1 MRFRF
6 SPEDEAFR
14 REVRAFI
21 EAELP
26 KVRQGESF
34 TKKLVQKGWLT
45 MSWPREYGGQ
55 EANHIR
61 QLVYNE
67 EMSYNRAPGTTM
79 GIDRVGPTIILFGT
93 EEQKQEFLPRIA
105 KDEITWCQGFSEP
118 GSGSDLASLQTR
130 AVEDGDQFV
139 VNGSKI
145 WTSNAQNADYMIL
158 LARTDPDAPK
168 HRGISYFLLD
178 MRTPGIEV
186 RPLVQMTGQ
195 AGFNQVFFDNVR
207 VPRAN
212 MIGEKNRGWYVSTAT
227 LDFERSGINRVIG
240 GLKTF
245 EEVVAY
251 ARSTPAREPWGP
263 PAAAGASTE
272 LSTSGLPA
280 QGTEPS
286 PAHPEL
292 VEGRAGRTLFDIPR
306 IRHELADI
314 GVGFE
319 VGRLMCYRVAWMQSQ
334 GMIPNYEAS
343 MAKMFGTE
351 LQQRLSRVAINAL
364 GLAGQLRGPDAP
376 LGGAVSQY
384 YLQAVSLTIAAGTSE
399 INRNIISQ
407 RGLGLPR
414 D

>member
-6 SPEDEAFR
+6 EPADEAFR
-14 REVRAFI
+14 AEVRAFI
-21 EAELP
+21 DAELP
-26 KVRQGESF
+26 KMREGESF

-45 MSWPREYGGQ
+45 MSWPKEYGGQ

-93 EEQKQEFLPRIA
+93 EEQKAEFLPKIA
-105 KDEITWCQGFSEP
+105 ADDITWCQGFSEP

-130 AVEDGDQFV
+130 AVQDGDSFV

-178 MRTPGIEV
+178 MKTPGIQV
-186 RPLVQMTGQ
+186 RPLVQMTGL

-207 VPRAN
+207 VPLAN

-245 EEVVAY
+245 EEVVAF
-251 ARSTPAREPWGP
+251 AKQ
-263 PAAAGASTE
+263 AASRDDT
-272 LSTSGLPA
+272 
-280 QGTEPS
+280 
-286 PAHPEL
+286 HK
-292 VEGRAGRTLFDIPR
+292 TLFDIPK

-314 GVGFE
+314 GTGFA
-319 VGRLMCYRVAWMQSQ
+319 VGRLMCYRVAWMQSK

-351 LQQRLSRVAINAL
+351 LQQRLARVAINAM
-364 GLAGQLRGPDAP
+364 GLAGGLRGPSAP

-384 YLQAVSLTIAAGTSE
+384 YLSSVSLTIAAGTSE